1 MKIIAKHEYSCTSGE
16 LYELFSSDGF
26 HSDKFAACGAR
37 NVEVVES
44 EKTDD
49 TFSITL
55 DREVPAD
62 VPGVLKSLIGEW
74 NTITQTEEW
83 EDVGD
88 DEYICDFA
96 LSTEGVPAE
105 ITGTMNVMPQGKGC
119 VNHVEMEIE
128 SSVPLLGKKL
138 AQFIAKDAEKTLGKE
153 YDYIKSVV
161 K

>member
-1 MKIIAKHEYSCTSGE
+1 MKIVAKHEYPCTSQE
-16 LYELFSSDGF
+16 LYDLFTRNGF
-26 HSDKFAACGAR
+26 HADKFTACGAR
-37 NVEVVES
+37 NIEVLES
-44 EKTDD
+44 EKSDD

-88 DEYICDFA
+88 SEFICDFA
-96 LSTEGVPAE
+96 LSTEGVPVD
-105 ITGTMNVMPQGKGC
+105 INGTMNVMPLGKGC
-119 VNHVEMEIE
+119 VNHVELDIT
-128 SSVPLLGKKL
+128 SSIPLLGKKL

-153 YDYIKSVV
+153 FDYILGAVS
-161 K
+161 